1 VDEPRGRVFFSA
13 SRDKPIE
20 QRVYVVN
27 YARPGEPQPLTP
39 GERWSGASFAKNGA
53 AFVSTWS
60 APNTPPRTGL
70 YAADGSLLRWIE
82 ENAVDASH
90 PWAPWA
96 GAFPDPQY
104 GQLVAADGQRLQYM
118 LLKPR
123 GFDPGRRHP
132 AIVHVYGGPASQL
145 VRQAWISPTYRLWQE
160 QGYVVYVLDNRGTP
174 NRSSAFER
182 AIHKGFGTV
191 EVDDQLLGTR
201 FLQSL
206 SYVDPA
212 RVGVYGWSQGGFMT
226 LMMMTAPD
234 SPYRAGMAGASPT
247 EWGLYDTAYTE
258 RYMLTPQG
266 NRAGYAASDVIP
278 RLNRIRPGSLMLMH
292 GMADDNV
299 ILSNTTRV
307 MGALQQRSIP
317 FELMLY
323 PGQRHGVR
331 GKALQLHQYRM
342 WSDFFGRK
350 LGPQTEA
357 GSR

>member
-1 VDEPRGRVFFSA
+1 
-13 SRDKPIE
+13 
-20 QRVYVVN
+20 
-27 YARPGEPQPLTP
+27 
-39 GERWSGASFAKNGA
+39 
-53 AFVSTWS
+53 
-60 APNTPPRTGL
+60 
-70 YAADGSLLRWIE
+70 
-82 ENAVDASH
+82 
-90 PWAPWA
+90 
-96 GAFPDPQY
+96 
-104 GQLVAADGQRLQYM
+104 M

-123 GFDPGRRHP
+123 GFDPGRRYP
-132 AIVHVYGGPASQL
+132 AIVHVYGGPATQL
-145 VRQAWISPTYRLWQE
+145 VRQAWVSPTYRLWQE
-160 QGYVVYVLDNRGTP
+160 AGYVVHVLDNRGTP
-174 NRSSAFER
+174 NRSAAFER

-226 LMMMTAPD
+226 LMMMTAPN

-258 RYMLTPQG
+258 RYMLTPQA

-278 RLNRIRPGSLMLMH
+278 RLDRIRPGSLMLMH

-350 LGPQTEA
+350 LQPETDA
-357 GSR
+357 P